1 MEGGTAEDV
10 TEPRWSREEVDLST
24 APVFLS
30 LVFSSVT
37 GLSDV
42 GSLFDS
48 LTVNVWMTWR
58 KKQNK
63 NNSTSRVWEDKV
75 RNEKMTDFWKGKS
88 YSGFVLAD

>member
-58 KKQNK
+58 KKQK
-63 NNSTSRVWEDKV
+63 QQQHLPCLGRQSKEREDD
-75 RNEKMTDFWKGKS
+75 RFLEGE
-88 YSGFVLAD
+88 VLFRICAG